1 VTAAAPGSSWPA
13 LLASLLRGDD
23 LTSADTAWA
32 MGEVMAGEA
41 TAAQVAGFV
50 VALRA
55 KGETPAEVSGLVEVM
70 LAEAAPVTVS
80 GRVVDTCGTGGDRQN
95 TVNISTMAALVVA
108 GAGVPVV
115 KHGNRAAS
123 SACGSADLLE
133 ALGVVVDLPPAAVG
147 PCLEAAGIA
156 FCFAPVF
163 HPGMRHAAVP
173 RRDLGVPT
181 VFNVLG
187 PLTNPARPAA
197 QAVGVSDP
205 RLAPVM
211 AGVLA
216 DRGVDALVFR
226 GDDGLDELTTT
237 GPSTVWV
244 PLRTTHTVDGVGGAR
259 RHGAG
264 GGVRPGV
271 ARDRPRIPG
280 RPARRGRGVQRLR
293 RPRAAGRCAR
303 TGARRGA
310 AERRGGTGCA
320 RGVRPAAR
328 RPAAV
333 RVGAGRA
340 GAGQR
345 RGGHAARPLG
355 RGQPLPAPLRPV
367 ELTAAPRDR
376 AAPTSR
382 TGPGPSGRCGSG

>member
-1 VTAAAPGSSWPA
+1 MPAPGWPA
-13 LLASLLRGDD
+13 LLASLLRGED

-41 TAAQVAGFV
+41 TPSQVAGFV

-55 KGETPAEVSGLVEVM
+55 KGETPAEVGGLVEVM
-70 LAEAAPVTVS
+70 LAEAASVTVS

-95 TVNISTMAALVVA
+95 TVNLSTMAALVVA

-133 ALGVVVDLPPAAVG
+133 ELGVVVDLPPAAVG

-244 PLRTTHTVDGVGGAR
+244 VSRGSVQAEAFDPTSLGIARASLDDLRGAD
-259 RHGAG
+259 AAYNAS
-264 GGVRPGV
+264 V
-271 ARDRPRIPG
+271 ARDLLEGAPG
-280 RPARRGRGVQRLR
+280 PVRDAVLLNAAAALAAHEAADAPLVDRLR
-293 RPRAAGRCAR
+293 AG
-303 TGARRGA
+303 
-310 AERRGGTGCA
+310 
-320 RGVRPAAR
+320 
-328 RPAAV
+328 
-333 RVGAGRA
+333 
-340 GAGQR
+340 
-345 RGGHAARPLG
+345 
-355 RGQPLPAPLRPV
+355 
-367 ELTAAPRDR
+367 RDR
-376 AAPTSR
+376 ASAALDSGAARELLARWVEVSR
-382 TGPGPSGRCGSG
+382 SLRP